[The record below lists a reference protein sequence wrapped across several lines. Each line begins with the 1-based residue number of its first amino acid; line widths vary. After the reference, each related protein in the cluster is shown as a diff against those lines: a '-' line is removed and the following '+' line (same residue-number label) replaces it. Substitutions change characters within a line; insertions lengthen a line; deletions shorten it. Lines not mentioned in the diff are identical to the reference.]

1 MAPRHSLPLMRWT
14 ISGVYVP
21 ELGAIIYT
29 VVTLRV
35 GQRGGRPGPKF
46 IGPNFSRSNSP
57 STK

>member
-35 GQRGGRPGPKF
+35 GQRDGRPGPQIYRAQF
-46 IGPNFSRSNSP
+46 
-57 STK
+57 